1 MSKVALCPT
10 CGSKAKIKETGESVT
25 YETLQDD
32 LLIKKVEQLKKAMQK
47 YKEKT
52 EQLKKQLNE
61 KG

>member
-32 LLIKKVEQLKKAMQK
+32 LLIKK
-47 YKEKT
+47 
-52 EQLKKQLNE
+52 
-61 KG
+61 